1 MIKEKTITINSSISL
16 GIFNYRRTGIIS
28 WFRADKGYGFIKPDD
43 DSKDVF
49 LHLKELKKIGLNDID
64 TGQRL
69 SFDIRKKKNKLS
81 AFNIKLV

>member
-1 MIKEKTITINSSISL
+1 MQ
-16 GIFNYRRTGIIS
+16 TGIIS

-49 LHLKELKKIGLNDID
+49 LHLKELKKIGINDID

-69 SFDIRKKKNKLS
+69 SFEIRKKKNKLS

>member
-1 MIKEKTITINSSISL
+1 L

-28 WFRADKGYGFIKPDD
+28 WFRVDKGYGFIKPDD

-49 LHLKELKKIGLNDID
+49 LHLKELKKIGINDID

-69 SFDIRKKKNKLS
+69 SFEIRKKKNKLS

>member
-1 MIKEKTITINSSISL
+1 ME
-16 GIFNYRRTGIIS
+16 IFNYRRNGIIS

-49 LHLKELKKIGLNDID
+49 LHLKELKKIGINDID
-64 TGQRL
+64 TGQRV
-69 SFDIRKKKNKLS
+69 SFEIRKKKNKLS

>member
-1 MIKEKTITINSSISL
+1 MVQ
-16 GIFNYRRTGIIS
+16 TGIIS

-49 LHLKELKKIGLNDID
+49 LHLKELKKIGINDID

-69 SFDIRKKKNKLS
+69 SFEIRKKKNKLS

>member
-1 MIKEKTITINSSISL
+1 MDLLSL
-16 GIFNYRRTGIIS
+16 M
-28 WFRADKGYGFIKPDD
+28 DKGYGFIKPDD

-49 LHLKELKKIGLNDID
+49 LHLKELKKIGLNGID

-69 SFDIRKKKNKLS
+69 SFEIRKKKNKLS